1 MYSSLCSPLINL
13 LFLPIL
19 IHFHGIK
26 SPSLTSDFRFRTPA
40 RRPLAALRV
49 RAGFLPCCAM
59 TGPPPTGASDTEAA
73 DRDAA
78 AAAAAACG
86 KLPSDPSAS
95 AVLTDLQQQE
105 IAARLAKEKA
115 S

>member
-1 MYSSLCSPLINL
+1 
-13 LFLPIL
+13 
-19 IHFHGIK
+19 
-26 SPSLTSDFRFRTPA
+26 
-40 RRPLAALRV
+40 
-49 RAGFLPCCAM
+49 M

-78 AAAAAACG
+78 AAAAGGGG

-115 S
+115 STAAKERQEAYDACLLYTSPSPRDS